1 MKESQAVRY
10 RASVAGF
17 ALARTLGRVA
27 PGVMFGPLGA
37 VDMCAAPD
45 PALPGPDWVRLEV
58 SGCGVCGTDLSAI
71 SFASSP
77 AMEPFASFP
86 AVLGHEIVA
95 RVAEVGDGVLG
106 LERGQRVSFDPT
118 ISCMVRGHVEP
129 CAACTQGHPPAC
141 ERSGEEGETVI
152 DGHPLAPGLTVGF
165 HRDLPGGMGARV
177 IAHVSQVYPLPDEV
191 GDDIAVLTEPL
202 AVATHAVLRMPLDDR
217 GPVLVIGSGAIAL
230 GVIWALRATGFKGE
244 AVSVV
249 KRPHEAEAARRLGA
263 DRTVRPGAEARR
275 ALLDTGARAYK
286 PIIGPEVFSGGGF
299 PVVFDGVGNRS
310 SLGLALDA
318 ARVRGHIAVLG
329 CAGRIRDL
337 ELSFLWARELEVH
350 GFVCY
355 GAESW
360 RGESL
365 HTFRVVHRLMVT
377 HGNALRALLT
387 HNFPLDRYREALRT
401 AADHARTGAIK
412 VVLRP

>member
-1 MKESQAVRY
+1 MTDAKAVRY

-17 ALARTLGRVA
+17 ALARSLGRVW

-95 RVAEVGDGVLG
+95 RVAEVGEGVRG

-118 ISCMVRGHVEP
+118 LSCAVRGHAEP
-129 CAACTQGHPPAC
+129 CAACAQGHPPAC
-141 ERSGEEGETVI
+141 ERAGEDGETRI
-152 DGHPLAPGLTVGF
+152 EGHPLGPGVTVGF

-177 IAHVSQVYPLPDEV
+177 IAHVSQVHPLPDEV

-202 AVATHAVLRMPLDDR
+202 AVATHAVLRMPVENG

-230 GVIWALRATGFKGE
+230 GVIWALRATGFDGE
-244 AVSVV
+244 IVSVV

-263 DRTVRPGAEARR
+263 DETVRPGVEARR
-275 ALLDTGARAYK
+275 ALLATGARAFK
-286 PIIGPEVFSGGGF
+286 PIIGPEVYAGGGF
-299 PVVFDGVGNRS
+299 PLVFDGVGNRT

-329 CAGRIRDL
+329 CAGRIPDL

-355 GAESW
+355 GAEQW

-365 HTFRVVHRLMVT
+365 HTFRVVHRLMAA
-377 HGNALRALLT
+377 HGGALPALLT
-387 HNFPLDRYREALRT
+387 HSFPLGRYREALRT

-412 VVLRP
+412 VVLVP